1 MANISLS
8 HDKVKAMKFLKDAM
22 KKTLKKIIL
31 KVARK
36 GKAPSNEMPEDI
48 SVGVN
53 KGSKANFLGMD

>member
-1 MANISLS
+1 
-8 HDKVKAMKFLKDAM
+8 MKFLKDAM
-22 KKTLKKIIL
+22 KKTLKKTIL

-48 SVGVN
+48 NVGVN